1 MLSMDK
7 IGEYVQKEV
16 GESPQNISPCSWQTP
31 EGGVIQGFIAL
42 TSTALCFVYESMAGN
57 VEVETL
63 MRANLSVA
71 GAEMGVLGK
80 TFVFVSENEYYK
92 FGGMMINFER
102 IIETEFTKAEPPP
115 QQRDPQARGPRAPT
129 LPQTPQQQ
137 FPAGA
142 PQFPTDMRNF
152 KPPETMTPYKPGS
165 SSRRGPLMAA
175 IIAIVLVSVLGFLAY
190 SFFTGFVEGIKNK
203 SGQTQQP
210 GTAVSESVTTPSS
223 SDIIMNDADGNTII
237 RITKKETG
245 KYDIIAAG
253 MAYKAKVE
261 ADRVKIKTATDKEL
275 VKVKVKDYG
284 FKAVNPDETTII
296 KGKYSGAGYKVKTD
310 TADLGKVDPQGEG
323 YRVTDD
329 AGKLICTIIAEGGA
343 VKVKDRSG
351 NLLYT
356 IQGAFPK
363 AVAFLPFLK
372 DRIDAQTGVL
382 IYFNEIREARP
393 K

>member
-7 IGEYVQKEV
+7 VGEYVQKEV
-16 GESPQNISPCSWQTP
+16 GETPQNISPCSWQTP
-31 EGGVIQGFIAL
+31 EGGVIQGFIAI

-71 GAEMGVLGK
+71 GTEMGVLGK

-102 IIETEFTKAEPPP
+102 IIETEFAKAQPLP
-115 QQRDPQARGPRAPT
+115 QQGAPHARGPRTPASPQAPQPQ
-129 LPQTPQQQ
+129 LPD
-137 FPAGA
+137 GA
-142 PQFPTDMRNF
+142 PQFPADMRNF
-152 KPPETMTPYKPGS
+152 KPPETMTPYQPGS
-165 SSRRGPLMAA
+165 SGSRGPLVAA
-175 IIAIVLVSVLGFLAY
+175 IIAIVLLSVLGFLAY
-190 SFFTGFVEGIKNK
+190 SFFTGFVEGIKKK
-203 SGQTQQP
+203 SGQNQQP
-210 GTAVSESVTTPSS
+210 GTAVSESVATPSS
-223 SDIIMNDADGNTII
+223 SDIVMNDADGNTII
-237 RITKKETG
+237 RITKKESG

-253 MAYKAKVE
+253 VAYKAKVE
-261 ADRVKIKTATDKEL
+261 ADRVKVRTATDKDL

-284 FKAVNPDETTII
+284 FKIDNPDDTTII
-296 KGKYSGAGYKVKTD
+296 KGKYSGAGYKVKTE
-310 TADLGKVDPQGEG
+310 TTDLGKVDPQGEG
-323 YRVTDD
+323 YRVTDST
-329 AGKLICTIIAEGGA
+329 GKLICTIIAEGGA
-343 VKVKDRSG
+343 VKVKDPSG
-351 NLLYT
+351 NLLYS

-382 IYFNEIREARP
+382 IYFNEIREAKP